1 MLKQSIGMTENNA
14 KQIAEMYLSRYNPTY
29 WDGSGKVPSEVI
41 FEICRVAVD
50 SMYNGC
56 TLDIQLCKIDA
67 CPCYAASI
75 HLFEGGFWTGHGI
88 GCFDKTALCYD
99 IGSVHSLASAIMR
112 ICATYENLTNF
123 RKVFVERLVISKE
136 RMNEIKQYTDGGK
149 KQDEIEF
156 ESVTFADG
164 MCHGCAL
171 RPAQGWSF
179 VVRGCYLLRGRRCCH
194 IRAVQFVLQSL
205 GLPDGKRHLPSLYG
219 RCRYR
224 VMVDALC
231 ELRKLVTVCFLFC
244 RQRRRFHMYIRNLT
258 PHSVTVAGI
267 TIEPSGIVARVS
279 AATADA
285 GSVDFNGTTIP
296 LTTTVYGEVQNL
308 PAQRDDTLLIVS
320 SLVAARCK
328 DRTDVFIPNEP
339 IRDAEGRIVGCQEPR
354 SRLTAPPLRQHLPPE
369 RYRY

>member
-164 MCHGCAL
+164 MCMDVRCVPRKDGPSWCEAAIYYADEDVVTSEPYNSFYNHWVCQTASAL
-171 RPAQGWSF
+171 HPNLKTLWSSWKTLSF
-179 VVRGCYLLRGRRCCH
+179 PTTNRSLMWLQAVWKLWGFQSRRV
-194 IRAVQFVLQSL
+194 ISTRMTS
-205 GLPDGKRHLPSLYG
+205 PPS
-219 RCRYR
+219 
-224 VMVDALC
+224 M
-231 ELRKLVTVCFLFC
+231 FPS
-244 RQRRRFHMYIRNLT
+244 NL
-258 PHSVTVAGI
+258 SAFI
-267 TIEPSGIVARVS
+267 TS
-279 AATADA
+279 
-285 GSVDFNGTTIP
+285 F
-296 LTTTVYGEVQNL
+296 
-308 PAQRDDTLLIVS
+308 
-320 SLVAARCK
+320 
-328 DRTDVFIPNEP
+328 
-339 IRDAEGRIVGCQEPR
+339 
-354 SRLTAPPLRQHLPPE
+354 
-369 RYRY
+369 